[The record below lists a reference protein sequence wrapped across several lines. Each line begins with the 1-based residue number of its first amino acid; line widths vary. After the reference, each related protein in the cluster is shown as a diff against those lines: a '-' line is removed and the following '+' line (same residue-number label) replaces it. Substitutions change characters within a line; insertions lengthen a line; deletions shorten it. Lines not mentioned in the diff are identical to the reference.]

1 MGHQATSPADLL
13 RTLRRGRHLTQQ
25 ELAAADMTP
34 GEISRFETG
43 KRPISKT
50 RAQQLARVLEGVTA
64 AQLMGLDDGMPA
76 GQKIQHSGP
85 Q

>member
-25 ELAAADMTP
+25 ELAAAADMTP

-43 KRPISKT
+43 KRPISKA
-50 RAQQLARVLEGVTA
+50 RAQQLARVFEGVTA
-64 AQLMGLDDGMPA
+64 AELMGLDAA
-76 GQKIQHSGP
+76 GGAQKTQRNSP